1 LLHETFVKV
10 ESLMH
15 SYSTLCWHEEG
26 DGHLVLD
33 TYSTVAARA
42 QILVE
47 MLKVPHVSGTGK
59 EDGQL

>member
-1 LLHETFVKV
+1 
-10 ESLMH
+10 MH